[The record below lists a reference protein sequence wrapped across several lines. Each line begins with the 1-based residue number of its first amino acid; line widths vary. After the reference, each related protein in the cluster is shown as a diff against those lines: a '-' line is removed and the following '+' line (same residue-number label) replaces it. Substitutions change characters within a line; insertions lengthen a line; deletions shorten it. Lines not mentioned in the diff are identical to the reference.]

1 MNINNCCFIEPFA
14 FNFSSQLHGGMSN
27 VFGFGFGLAFM
38 QISSFLEFDIRRL
51 VLAILTAQKSNVNEG
66 AYLRKIQITNTHEHC
81 KYF

>member
-14 FNFSSQLHGGMSN
+14 FNFGSQLHGGMSN

-66 AYLRKIQITNTHEHC
+66 AYLRKIQITYTHEHW